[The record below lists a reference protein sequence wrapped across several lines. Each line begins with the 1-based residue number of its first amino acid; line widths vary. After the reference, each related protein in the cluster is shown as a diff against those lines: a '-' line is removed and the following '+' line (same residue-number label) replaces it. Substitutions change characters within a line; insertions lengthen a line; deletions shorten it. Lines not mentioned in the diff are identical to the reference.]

1 MRKLSAFLS
10 LAALPL
16 LVQFAAAQTLTGTP
30 RLPAAVPGG
39 YFASLNSTPQ
49 HRAQNRLSAATN
61 LATQA
66 QSQNIVS
73 IPTFSSSFTSDGQ
86 SYAYTMV
93 GQNPALR
100 RMTSVPTEY
109 VPLSFYFDEF
119 VDQNGNNITIDATT
133 NTRTIKNSPLFDD
146 AEYASGDTQFVD
158 AQMRAQFWPLTNTR
172 RGDNNYHVLLGTPQT
187 LTPVTIEV
195 PYGASQMFVDPS
207 GTYFALI
214 DVNFIESQLNT
225 MLQLEPVD
233 ARSIPIFMTR
243 NAVYGDFS
251 MGQPVDCCVGGFH
264 TAYEAR
270 QTGNRTFVQTVVFA
284 TSLDSDVANSVF
296 GDPGEFADINALSH
310 ELAET
315 VNDPFANNLTPS
327 YQVPGAPQGVCQ
339 DLLEVGDITESFI
352 PDYTDVTLHWFT
364 YHPQTLGVMQWFADT
379 APSTAING
387 DFSFPDSSLL
397 TTQFTPC
404 SAIVPVG

>member
-1 MRKLSAFLS
+1 MRKLSALFS
-10 LAALPL
+10 FAALAL
-16 LVQFAAAQTLTGTP
+16 FVQLAAAQTLGGTP
-30 RLPAAVPGG
+30 RQPAEVPGG
-39 YFASLNSTPQ
+39 YFASLNATPQ

-61 LATQA
+61 LATQS
-66 QSQNIVS
+66 QSQNIIS

-93 GQNPALR
+93 GQDPALR
-100 RMTSVPTEY
+100 RTTSVPTDY

-133 NTRTIKNSPLFDD
+133 VTHEIRNSPLFDD
-146 AEYASGDTQFVD
+146 AEYASGNTQFVD
-158 AQMRAQFWPLTNTR
+158 AQMRAQFWPLINAR
-172 RGDNNYHVLLGTPQT
+172 RGDNYHVLLGTPQT

-195 PYGASQMFVDPS
+195 PFGASEMFVDPS

-214 DVNFIESQLNT
+214 DVSFIESQLNT

-233 ARSIPIFMTR
+233 VRSIPIFLTR

-270 QTGNRTFVQTVVFA
+270 KVANRTYVQTVVFA
-284 TSLDSDVANSVF
+284 TSLDSDVANTVF

-315 VNDPFANNLTPS
+315 VNDPFANNVTPS

-339 DLLEVGDITESFI
+339 NTLEVGDITESFI
-352 PDYTDVTLHWFT
+352 PDYTDVTLHGFT
-364 YHPQTLGVMQWFADT
+364 YHPQTLGVLQWFEDAT
-379 APSTAING
+379 PSTAING

>member
-1 MRKLSAFLS
+1 M
-10 LAALPL
+10 
-16 LVQFAAAQTLTGTP
+16 
-30 RLPAAVPGG
+30 
-39 YFASLNSTPQ
+39 
-49 HRAQNRLSAATN
+49 
-61 LATQA
+61 
-66 QSQNIVS
+66 
-73 IPTFSSSFTSDGQ
+73 PTD
-86 SYAYTMV
+86 
-93 GQNPALR
+93 
-100 RMTSVPTEY
+100 Y

-133 NTRTIKNSPLFDD
+133 ITREVKNSPLFDD

-158 AQMRAQFWPLTNTR
+158 AQMRAQFWPLINAR
-172 RGDNNYHVLLGTPQT
+172 RGDNYHVLLGTPQT

-195 PYGASQMFVDPS
+195 PVGASEVFVDPT

-214 DVNFIESQLNT
+214 DVNFIASQLNT

-233 ARSIPIFMTR
+233 VRSIPIFLTR

-270 QTGNRTFVQTVVFA
+270 QTANRTFVQTVVFA
-284 TSLDSDVANSVF
+284 TSLDSDVANTVF

-315 VNDPFANNLTPS
+315 VNDPFVNNVTPS
-327 YQVPGAPQGVCQ
+327 YQVPGAPDGVCQ
-339 DLLEVGDITESFI
+339 NTLEVGDITESFI
-352 PDYTDVTLHWFT
+352 PDYTDVTLHGFT
-364 YHPQTLGVMQWFADT
+364 YHPQTLGVLQWFKDA

-404 SAIVPVG
+404 TDVPLG

>member
-1 MRKLSAFLS
+1 MRKLSAFFS

-16 LVQFAAAQTLTGTP
+16 LFQLAAAQTLAGTP
-30 RLPAAVPGG
+30 RQPAALPGG

-49 HRAQNRLSAATN
+49 HRVQNRLSAATN

-100 RMTSVPTEY
+100 RTTSVPTDY

-119 VDQNGNNITIDATT
+119 VDQNGNHITIDATT
-133 NTRTIKNSPLFDD
+133 ITHEIKSSPLFND
-146 AEYASGDTQFVD
+146 AEYASGDRQFVD
-158 AQMRAQFWPLTNTR
+158 AQMRAQFWPLINTR
-172 RGDNNYHVLLGTPQT
+172 RGDNYHVLLNAPQT

-214 DVNFIESQLNT
+214 DINFIVSQLNT

-233 ARSIPIFMTR
+233 VHSIPIFLTR

-270 QTGNRTFVQTVVFA
+270 QTANRTFVQTIVFA
-284 TSLDSDVANSVF
+284 TSLDSDVANAVF
-296 GDPGEFADINALSH
+296 GDPGEFADVNALSH
-310 ELAET
+310 ELAEA
-315 VNDPFANNLTPS
+315 VNDPFANNVTPT

-339 DLLEVGDITESFI
+339 NTLEVGDITESFI
-352 PDYTDVTLHWFT
+352 PDYTDVTLHGFT
-364 YHPQTLGVMQWFADT
+364 YHPQTLGVMQWFQDV
-379 APSTAING
+379 APSTALNG